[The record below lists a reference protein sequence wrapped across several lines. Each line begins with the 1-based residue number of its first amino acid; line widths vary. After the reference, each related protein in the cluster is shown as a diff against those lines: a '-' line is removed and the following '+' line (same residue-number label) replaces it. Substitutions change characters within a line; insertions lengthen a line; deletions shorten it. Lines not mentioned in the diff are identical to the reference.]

1 MAKTLV
7 IVESPTKAK
16 TISRFLGPQYI
27 VESSF
32 GHVRDLP
39 KSKMGIDLEHGTFEP
54 QYAVSRDKAAHVK
67 KLKELASKAD
77 DIIFATDE
85 DREGEAISWHLAH
98 IFEVDPAKAK
108 RIVFHEITQHA
119 ITEAIK
125 NPRHIDQKLVDAQQ
139 ARRVL
144 DRIVGYELSPFL
156 WKKVARG
163 LSAGRVQ
170 SVAVR
175 LVVEREREIQAF
187 KAEEYWTLAG
197 TFSEEKQQGEIH
209 AELNAIDE
217 KKLDKF
223 DLNTKEKIDAVLEQ
237 LQHAKYQ
244 ITSIEKKSAKRS
256 PPAPFTTSTL
266 QQVSNQKLKYSS
278 KQTMRLAQQLY
289 EGISLGTGGQVG
301 LITYMRTDS
310 NFLSEK
316 FLDETKTFV
325 KSQYGEKFSLESS
338 RTYKTKSKGAQ
349 EAHEAIRPT
358 DPTRTPESI
367 AAYLTPQQLKLY
379 ALIWKRSVATQMA
392 DANLDRTAIDITST
406 SKPSYNFRANGQTVL
421 FAGWLTLYPEF
432 QKEEVLP
439 NVQEKDLVEC
449 AELKPEQ
456 HFTEPPAR
464 YSDATLVKVMEEYG
478 IGRPSTYA
486 PTIGTIEARQYV
498 ERDDNKR
505 LKPTDVAFLV
515 NALLVDHFQNIV
527 DYGFTAQMEQNLDEI
542 AEGEKDW
549 KPIIATFYA
558 PFHENIL
565 KKTEELEKATL
576 TGARDLGIDP
586 SSGKPISVRLGR
598 FGPFVQKGTKED
610 EEKPTFASLKKTQS
624 METIT
629 LEDALELFKLPR
641 DLGETATGEKMVA
654 QIGRFGP
661 YIKVGSK
668 YYSLKVDDP
677 YTVTHERGL
686 EIIQEAI
693 DKEAASLIKSFPDS
707 DIVVKI
713 GRYGP
718 YITDGKKNAKIPKGV
733 EPKDLDFETVKQLID
748 EAPEKRGGWGRKKK
762 TDSKNDEDSEK
773 EISKKPKT
781 KKKTTRKK
789 STKKKTTSL
798 SKATKIQVE

>member
-1 MAKTLV
+1 MPKTLV

-16 TISRFLGPQYI
+16 TISRFLGSQYI

-54 QYAVSRDKAAHVK
+54 QYTVSRDKAAHVK
-67 KLKELASKAD
+67 KLKELAAKAD

-98 IFEVDPAKAK
+98 IFDVDPAKAK
-108 RIVFHEITQHA
+108 RIVFHEITEHA

-125 NPRHIDQKLVDAQQ
+125 NPRHIDQRLVDAQQ
-139 ARRVL
+139 ARRIL

-175 LVVEREREIQAF
+175 LIVEREREIQAF
-187 KAEEYWTLAG
+187 KPEEYWTLG
-197 TFSEEKQQGEIH
+197 GIFTEPKQQGEIR
-209 AELNAIDE
+209 AELNAIDD

-223 DLNTKEKIDAVLEQ
+223 DLNTKDKIDQVLKHLENT
-237 LQHAKYQ
+237 KYT
-244 ITSIEKKSAKRS
+244 ITNIEKKSAKRT

-289 EGISLGTGGQVG
+289 EGIALGTGGQVG

-316 FLDETKTFV
+316 FLDETKSFV
-325 KSQYGEKFSLESS
+325 KSQYGAKFSLESS
-338 RTYKTKSKGAQ
+338 RVFKTKSKGAQ

-379 ALIWKRSVATQMA
+379 ALIWKRAVATQMA
-392 DANLDRTAIDITST
+392 DAMLDRTAIDITSN
-406 SKPSYNFRANGQTVL
+406 SSPSYNFRANGQTVV
-421 FAGWLTLYPEF
+421 FPGWLTLYPEF

-439 NVQEKDLVEC
+439 NVQEKDLVNC
-449 AELKPEQ
+449 NSLTPEQ

-527 DYGFTAQMEQNLDEI
+527 DYGFTAQMEENLDEI
-542 AEGEKDW
+542 AEGTKDW
-549 KPIIATFYA
+549 KPIIATFYE

-565 KKTEELEKATL
+565 NKTEELEKATL

-586 SSGKPISVRLGR
+586 TNGKPISVRLGR

-610 EEKPTFASLKKTQS
+610 EEKPLFASLKKTQS

-641 DLGETATGEKMVA
+641 DLGETTDGEKMIV

-661 YIKVGSK
+661 YIKVGPK

-677 YTVTHERGL
+677 YTVTHVRGL
-686 EIIQEAI
+686 EIIQEAA
-693 DKEAASLIKSFPDS
+693 DKEAAALIKSFPES

-733 EPKDLDFETVKQLID
+733 EAKDLDFETVKKLID

-762 TDSKNDEDSEK
+762 TDSKDDEGSEK
-773 EISKKPKT
+773 ETPKKP

-789 STKKKTTSL
+789 STKKKSTNSG
-798 SKATKIQVE
+798 KATKIQVV